1 MCFLR
6 LPSPSA
12 PPPPCNGSTTRLQTP
27 PAPWSSPLGHDH
39 LDDHGVDVDHH
50 DVSVMI
56 VITQGSSF
64 MIIRIIHISDDLDLD
79 DEVDHDHVDKDDDG
93 NHLHLRELA
102 DRLLP
107 ATKQL
112 GTKVTLTSCN
122 CNCENLKINHCSLL

>member
-1 MCFLR
+1 
-6 LPSPSA
+6 
-12 PPPPCNGSTTRLQTP
+12 
-27 PAPWSSPLGHDH
+27 
-39 LDDHGVDVDHH
+39 
-50 DVSVMI
+50 MI

-122 CNCENLKINHCSLL
+122 CNCENLKINHCTILKVIVLDDTWWADPRLGDLSEPLPPPLVEV